1 MSTQCNECSA
11 INGQPHQ
18 ASCKLGNPIPPQGSP
33 LKRGEILFK
42 DASANING
50 ARQTTYGNPEDS
62 FQMIAER
69 WNQFL
74 LCRYGFDHKLT
85 AEDIAFMLADFK
97 MAREC
102 NQHKR
107 DNLVDASGYLGITDD
122 LVTTNSKVIS
132 VSET

>member
-1 MSTQCNECSA
+1 MSE
-11 INGQPHQ
+11 
-18 ASCKLGNPIPPQGSP
+18 
-33 LKRGEILFK
+33 RGEKLFK
-42 DASANING
+42 DASTNING

-74 LCRYGFDHKLT
+74 KCRYEFAHELT
-85 AEDIAFMLADFK
+85 AEDIAFMMADFK

-122 LVTTNSKVIS
+122 LVAANSKMIPV
-132 VSET
+132 